1 MPQLDAVPLT
11 SSCRRR
17 QSVDRLV
24 TPVQSPAGRGE
35 GRILASPGVG
45 ARRPSGRQSRRRGT
59 YGPTDSQTGNGN
71 PQGHD
76 GARGPP
82 LLPGL
87 GLQHAA
93 GTCGSR
99 CAQGEPGDALPA
111 KHDLPETA
119 GASPRNTVDVHR
131 GGGGGSDSRGPRGVR
146 VADGRD
152 PGHPAKTE
160 EPTGWQRC
168 ARMQNLDPDHSL
180 YYLYFYLLFYF
191 IF

>member
-35 GRILASPGVG
+35 GRVLASPGVG

-59 YGPTDSQTGNGN
+59 HGPTDSQTGSGN
-71 PQGHD
+71 LQGHD

-111 KHDLPETA
+111 KHNLPETA

-131 GGGGGSDSRGPRGVR
+131 GEVTRGVHAESGLRMAGTQDTQRKQKSPQAGRGVR
-146 VADGRD
+146 AC
-152 PGHPAKTE
+152 KT
-160 EPTGWQRC
+160 
-168 ARMQNLDPDHSL
+168 
-180 YYLYFYLLFYF
+180 
-191 IF
+191 